1 MEAFDQRD
9 FLGVGWAYPVATDP
23 LKGDIRMAAYE
34 RDVREAIRIIL
45 ETAPGERAMRPS
57 FGCGIHRLVFEEIST
72 ATLTAVQASVR
83 EALTVWEP
91 RIELEEIAVDPMQA
105 AEGLLIVSID
115 YRIRDTNQLDN
126 LVYPF
131 FYTEGG
137 GE

>member
-1 MEAFDQRD
+1 MEARDQRD

-23 LKGDIRMAAYE
+23 LRGDIQMASYE

-45 ETAPGERAMRPS
+45 ETAPGERAMRPT
-57 FGCGIHRLVFEEIST
+57 FGCGIHQLVFEEINT

-83 EALTVWEP
+83 EALTAWEP
-91 RIELEEIAVDPMQA
+91 RIELEEVAVDPLQA

-115 YRIRDTNQLDN
+115 YRVRDTNQLDN

-131 FYTEGG
+131 FYTESG

>member
-1 MEAFDQRD
+1 MEARDQRD

-23 LKGDIRMAAYE
+23 LRGDIQMASYE

-45 ETAPGERAMRPS
+45 ETAPGERAMRPT
-57 FGCGIHRLVFEEIST
+57 FGCGIHQLVFEEINT

-83 EALTVWEP
+83 EALTIWEP
-91 RIELEEIAVDPMQA
+91 RIELEEVAVDPLQA

-115 YRIRDTNQLDN
+115 YRVRDTNQLDN